1 MLKRSKS
8 HCQFRERRQLRTL
21 LQLQNLN
28 NQKCHLQQSNQR
40 NQNTK
45 LLQKLLNTLRQPKI
59 TLLLK
64 QDLKLFLRCTIS
76 NLLTSHKNQFTE
88 CHNREFKLQH
98 SPTQSPDLPLSIWTS
113 NARDV
118 GVKDAKRIST
128 KVPSRSATD
137 PCELEQRTVRRLRPE
152 PDV

>member
-8 HCQFRERRQLRTL
+8 HCQFRKRRQLRTL

-45 LLQKLLNTLRQPKI
+45 LLQKLLNTLHQPKI

-98 SPTQSPDLPLSIWTS
+98 SPTQSPDLKCQRCRCQRCKEDIHQ
-113 NARDV
+113 
-118 GVKDAKRIST
+118 ST
-128 KVPSRSATD
+128 KPK
-137 PCELEQRTVRRLRPE
+137 CHRPT
-152 PDV
+152 